1 MCEVFEVDSG
11 RGSELRFVFGVFVAS
26 VIPFV
31 SSKLVFG
38 LMEMFGRFKDKPV
51 DHSFLASLK
60 KFRKL

>member
-31 SSKLVFG
+31 CSKLVFG
-38 LMEMFGRFKDKPV
+38 LMEMYGRFKDKTC
-51 DHSFLASLK
+51 
-60 KFRKL
+60 

>member
-1 MCEVFEVDSG
+1 MGGQVDSG

-31 SSKLVFG
+31 CSKLVFG
-38 LMEMFGRFKDKPV
+38 LMEMFDRFKDKPV
-51 DHSFLASLK
+51 LIIVPRLLL